1 MAPRQKHAAR
11 MAPAPDEALSQ
22 ADLSH
27 LRLQDMTPEQRA
39 ELRRRY
45 DAFVRHFGDG
55 APASSAGTSAKK
67 KSTPRK
73 WLPGAKH

>member
-1 MAPRQKHAAR
+1 
-11 MAPAPDEALSQ
+11 MAPAPDETLSQ

-45 DAFVRHFGDG
+45 DAFVRHFGDA
-55 APASSAGTSAKK
+55 APSSPAATSAKK
-67 KSTPRK
+67 KSAARK
-73 WLPGAKH
+73 WVPGTKR

>member
-1 MAPRQKHAAR
+1 MAPRQKHGAST
-11 MAPAPDEALSQ
+11 APAGNETLTQ

-55 APASSAGTSAKK
+55 APAVAGAAARK
-67 KSTPRK
+67 KSALRK
-73 WLPGAKH
+73 WVPGAKH